1 MRKEKMITLPPKKI
15 EEIKKIDQ
23 KEADAVDEFKQQAER
38 TLSIIQE
45 NHFHLRLW
53 KAVGGKS

>member
-1 MRKEKMITLPPKKI
+1 MKNEIQTIPPEELNEINKIERKET
-15 EEIKKIDQ
+15 E
-23 KEADAVDEFKQQAER
+23 AVDKFKEQAEK

-53 KAVGGKS
+53 KAVGGKD

>member
-1 MRKEKMITLPPKKI
+1 MIKEMHTLPPEKVK
-15 EEIKKIDQ
+15 EIKKIDQ
-23 KEADAVDEFKQQAER
+23 KEAEAVDEYIIQAEK

-53 KAVGGKS
+53 KAVGGEK

>member
-1 MRKEKMITLPPKKI
+1 MNKPVVTLPPEQI
-15 EEIKKIDQ
+15 EEIKAIEK
-23 KEADAVDEFKQQAER
+23 KEAEAVNKYKEQAEK

-53 KAVGGKS
+53 KAVGGK